1 MWTNVFKI
9 GSLHQISWFQFLPH
23 EPDLNPLPDKS
34 VKVDQKDAAMF
45 LVLSSHLQLQKE
57 GFLSTWTNSFV
68 GPWDP
73 SQGLHNPDEKIK
85 LWLFLPGRHSSV
97 GETAQPAVSGL
108 RVVASGLWLAPG
120 DSEEVAAALSQ
131 ALRNRIERALHGLY
145 YMRFGDVFSKFH
157 QFQRDELFRRGQP
170 AVEFVFAAT
179 EEAIFIHVIVSSKHI
194 RMLSTGDLEK
204 VLKHS
209 TESTFRLPVIVSPH
223 GVRGSLTGCSP
234 SDLVKQSYFSSTK
247 YRVSS
252 GIIDLPNH
260 VSQGVGCQLRGQNC
274 YVEVSVGSPRSGAD
288 NTFQPNKM
296 SVRNLPKL
304 HVVESPIVGRSE
316 HKGSPDHLLDYEK
329 TFLYPAEAVLVPILQ
344 TSLAR
349 SSLRRFWLQNWMGP
363 SLPGSS
369 SFIHCA
375 GNVDCTEDPWTE
387 INATRTQ
394 NSYDSSS
401 NSNSSSISSLSASSS
416 DSDYKTTGPSE
427 LEADAD
433 SLTCR
438 QSMVSSGDHLESDG
452 PKLGTKRS
460 RTGVTELLSTATNIP
475 MQDAYMSD
483 FGSMEVN
490 NSAITGV
497 GNEPIGSYWDWDDD
511 DRGMEMDIQALLSEF
526 GDFGDFFEND
536 VLPFGEPPGTAES
549 QALIFSAL
557 DCGDVNSSPGGVI
570 DVSDQMLLPVGFP
583 SFDSF
588 NPPPSAAMEECL
600 NKSQDNL
607 NNSMSSGPTNQTQM
621 LYMREFDHIMK
632 AEAMMTFAPEFGAVE
647 TPSSELST
655 TLFRSPYFPKC
666 LKAESST
673 SSSKNY
679 LYGAAP
685 PSSPCTEGSEGKH
698 GVVINTKRGSGKHDA
713 SMSLHSKNCYT
724 FVESRKEKND
734 KNPVTCNDNSI
745 AKSEGLMPL
754 SNIGSNATVKS
765 FLRKTIEGTHEAEH
779 LLSAKTLLA
788 TDITCVMLQASM
800 CRLRHIL
807 LSSGNPIPVGLSRSN
822 GVSFLNQLPSD
833 PSMTTENISGKY
845 DVKKKENIP
854 IRIAGDIDG
863 GMLDGHL
870 NAPVGVWR
878 TLGASKVVKPS
889 NSPNMEVGPSFS
901 HNSFNEEGI
910 LSYGQ
915 RKPLQELLDG
925 IALLVQQAISFVDL
939 SLDADCG
946 DGPYG
951 LLALQEQWRRGF
963 CCGPSMVH
971 AGCGGTLASSHSL
984 DIAGLELVDPLS
996 ADVHAS
1002 TVISLLQSDVKTAL
1016 KSAFPNLEG
1025 PLTVTDWCK
1034 GRNQL
1039 VDTGSIVDGVSA
1051 ESSINECRDSSEPM
1065 SPSQSSVGG
1074 SSTIKV
1080 SSTMDSAKVDE
1091 ISQRR
1096 SGQDLC
1102 ITESEQQSCSRLK
1115 PTLIALPFPSILV
1128 GYQDDWL
1135 KTSANS
1141 LQHWEK
1147 APLEP
1152 YALQKPV
1159 TYHVVCPDIDPLTS
1173 AAADFFQQL
1182 GTVYET
1188 CKLGTH
1194 SPQGLGNQMEIES
1207 AKLSSCGFVLLDC
1220 PQSMKIESSN
1230 TSLVGSVSDYFLSLS
1245 NGWDLTSYLKSLSK
1259 ALRGLKIGSC
1269 FSTNASEGSNGS
1281 CLVIY
1286 VVCPFPDPTAIL
1298 QTVIESSVAIGSVV
1312 QQSDRER
1319 RSSLHSQV
1327 VKALSGLATV
1337 DEASAANIL
1346 VLSGFSIPKLVLQIV
1361 TVDAIFRVTS
1371 PSVSELVIL
1380 KETAFTVYNKARR
1393 ISRGISSDFSQSAFS
1408 SRSHSVLTQMP
1419 SPISGMWKDCVGP
1432 RMAGHPLP
1440 REGDIDA
1447 GLRSGTWDNS
1457 WQPTRTG
1464 GLNCDPSRTGDI
1476 FLHDEIRYM
1485 FEPLF
1490 ILAESGSPEN
1500 GISIIGSPTSESS
1513 KALTD
1518 DSSGNYLQST
1528 STAGNVE
1535 SASSTDGSGSDTK
1548 PPPSLHCCYGW
1559 TEDWRWLVCIWTDS
1573 RGELLDCNIFPFGG
1587 ISSRQD
1593 TKGLQCLFVQILQ
1606 QGCLILQSCDPG
1618 LAKPRDFVIA
1628 RIGGFYELEYL
1639 EWQKAIYS
1647 VGVSEMKRWPL
1658 QLRKS
1663 MSDGMSATSNGSSLQ
1678 QPDMGLI
1685 PERTLP
1691 SSPSPLYSPHTKST
1705 GFMKG
1710 GLGQPAARK
1719 QLMGGHSMVDNSR
1732 GLLHWAQSIS
1742 FVAVSMDHTLQ
1753 LVLQADSSTP
1763 GAMTDDTTTGNNG
1776 WHKRGVGGPK
1786 MPCYIEGFTPV
1797 KSLGSTSSAYILI
1810 PSPSMRFLPPTFLQ
1824 LPTCLTAE
1832 SPPLAHLLHSKGSA
1846 LPLSTGFVVSKA
1858 VPSMRND
1865 YRSNLKEEWPS
1876 ILSVSLI
1883 DYYGG
1888 ANIPQEKIVRGIN
1901 KQGRSLNWEA
1911 KDFEIE
1917 THLVLESLAAELH
1930 ALSWMTVSPTYL
1942 ERRTALPFH
1951 CDMVLRLRRLLHFA
1965 DKELSKQSE
1974 KS

>member
-34 VKVDQKDAAMF
+34 VKADQKDAAML

-57 GFLSTWTNSFV
+57 GFLSSWTNSFV

-97 GETAQPAVSGL
+97 SETAQSALSGL
-108 RVVASGLWLAPG
+108 RVVASGLWVAPG

-131 ALRNRIERALHGLY
+131 ALRNCIERALLGLY
-145 YMRFGDVFSKFH
+145 YMRFGDVFSKVH
-157 QFQRDELFRRGQP
+157 QFQREELLRRGHP
-170 AVEFVFAAT
+170 AFEFVFAAT
-179 EEAIFIHVIVSSKHI
+179 EEAIFIHVIVSSKNI

-204 VLKHS
+204 LLKHS
-209 TESTFRLPVIVSPH
+209 TETTYRLPVIVSPH
-223 GVRGSLTGCSP
+223 GIRGSLTGCSS
-234 SDLVKQSYFSSTK
+234 SDLVKQSYFSSSSK
-247 YRVSS
+247 IRVSN
-252 GIIDLPNH
+252 GIIGLPYH
-260 VSQGVGCQLRGQNC
+260 ASQGVGCQLRGQNC
-274 YVEVSVGSPRSGAD
+274 FVEVSLGFPRSETGKAL
-288 NTFQPNKM
+288 QSNKNI
-296 SVRNLPKL
+296 VRNLPK
-304 HVVESPIVGRSE
+304 SPVMGQSD
-316 HKGSPDHLLDYEK
+316 HKGSPDHLSDNEK
-329 TFLYPAEAVLVPILQ
+329 TFLYPAEAVLVPVFQ

-363 SLPGSS
+363 SLTGSS

-375 GNVDCTEDPWTE
+375 GNVESTEDPWTE
-387 INATRTQ
+387 YNGSRTQ
-394 NSYDSSS
+394 NGYDSSS

-433 SLTCR
+433 SLACR
-438 QSMVSSGDHLESDG
+438 QSMISSVDRLGSDG
-452 PKLGTKRS
+452 PKLGSKRS
-460 RTGVTELLSTATNIP
+460 RPGTQSLSATTNMP
-475 MQDAYMSD
+475 GQDAYMSD

-490 NSAITGV
+490 NSAITRAE
-497 GNEPIGSYWDWDDD
+497 NEPIGSYWDWGDNDEEN
-511 DRGMEMDIQALLSEF
+511 RGMEMDIQALLSEF

-536 VLPFGEPPGTAES
+536 DLPFGEPPGTAES
-549 QALIFSAL
+549 QALILSAP
-557 DCGDVNSSPGGVI
+557 DCGDVNSSPVGNDVM
-570 DVSDQMLLPVGFP
+570 DVSDQMHLPVGFS
-583 SFDSF
+583 SFESF
-588 NPPPSAAMEECL
+588 NPTPPPVMEECP
-600 NKSQDNL
+600 NKDQDNL
-607 NNSMSSGPTNQTQM
+607 NNSMSMGATNQTQM
-621 LYMREFDHIMK
+621 LYSGEFDHIIK

-647 TPSSELST
+647 APTSGLST
-655 TLFRSPYFPKC
+655 TLFRSPYFPKSR
-666 LKAESST
+666 KAESSN
-673 SSSKNY
+673 SCSNNY
-679 LYGAAP
+679 LYGAEP
-685 PSSPCTEGSEGKH
+685 PSSYIEGSEGKN
-698 GVVINTKRGSGKHDA
+698 GLVINTKTCSGKNDT
-713 SMSLHSKNCYT
+713 SMTLHSKNYYT
-724 FVESRKEKND
+724 FVESRKDIND
-734 KNPVTCNDNSI
+734 KKAVAGVVNNI
-745 AKSEGLMPL
+745 AKSEGIIQPPF
-754 SNIGSNATVKS
+754 SNIGSNASVKS
-765 FLRKTIEGTHEAEH
+765 VLRKITESTKDTEGTKDAEH
-779 LLSAKTLLA
+779 FTLSAKTLLA
-788 TDITCVMLQASM
+788 TDVTCAMSQASM
-800 CRLRHIL
+800 CRLRHTL
-807 LSSGNPIPVGLSRSN
+807 LSSGNNLIPVGLSRST
-822 GVSFLNQLPSD
+822 GVTFSNQLPND
-833 PSMTTENISGKY
+833 PSTTTDNISGKY
-845 DVKKKENIP
+845 EVKKKENIP
-854 IRIAGDIDG
+854 VRIAGDIDG

-878 TLGASKVVKPS
+878 SVGASKVVKPS
-889 NSPNMEVGPSFS
+889 SSPNMEVGPSFC
-901 HNSFNEEGI
+901 HNSFTEEGI

-925 IALLVQQAISFVDL
+925 ITLLVQQATSFVDL
-939 SLDADCG
+939 ALDADCG

-996 ADVHAS
+996 SDVHAS
-1002 TVISLLQSDVKTAL
+1002 TVISLLQSDIKTAL
-1016 KSAFPNLEG
+1016 KSAFSNLEG
-1025 PLTVTDWCK
+1025 PLSVTDWCK

-1051 ESSINECRDSSEPM
+1051 ESSISECRDSSEPL
-1065 SPSQSSVGG
+1065 SPSQSSVCG
-1074 SSTIKV
+1074 SSSFKV
-1080 SSTMDSAKVDE
+1080 SSMMDSAKVDE
-1091 ISQRR
+1091 TSQRR
-1096 SGQDLC
+1096 SGQDMC
-1102 ITESEQQSCSRLK
+1102 NSETEQHLCSRLK
-1115 PTLIALPFPSILV
+1115 PTLIAVPFPSILV

-1135 KTSANS
+1135 KASANC

-1152 YALQKPV
+1152 YALQKPI

-1182 GTVYET
+1182 GTVYEM

-1194 SPQGLGNQMEIES
+1194 SPLVLGNQMEIEP
-1207 AKLSSCGFVLLDC
+1207 AKSSSCGFVLLDC

-1230 TSLVGSVSDYFLSLS
+1230 ASLVGSVSDYFLSLS

-1259 ALRGLKIGSC
+1259 ALRALNLNSC
-1269 FSTNASEGSNGS
+1269 LSANPTEGSNNS

-1286 VVCPFPDPTAIL
+1286 VVCPFPDPSAIL
-1298 QTVIESSVAIGSVV
+1298 QTVIESSVAIGSVI

-1337 DEASAANIL
+1337 DEASGSNIP

-1380 KETAFTVYNKARR
+1380 KETAFTVYSKARR
-1393 ISRGISSDFSQSAFS
+1393 VSRGISSDLSQLAFS
-1408 SRSHSVLTQMP
+1408 SRSQSVLPQMP

-1432 RMAGHPLP
+1432 RMAGHSIP
-1440 REGDIDA
+1440 REGDIDTS
-1447 GLRSGTWDNS
+1447 LRPGSWDNS
-1457 WQPTRTG
+1457 WQPTRSG
-1464 GLNCDPSRTGDI
+1464 VLNCDPSRTGDI
-1476 FLHDEIRYM
+1476 FPHEEIRYM

-1490 ILAESGSPEN
+1490 ILAEPGSPEH
-1500 GISIIGSPTSESS
+1500 GISVIGSPGSETS
-1513 KALTD
+1513 KALAD
-1518 DSSGNYLQST
+1518 DSSGNHVQST
-1528 STAGNVE
+1528 STSGSVD
-1535 SASSTDGSGSDTK
+1535 SASSIDGSGSDQKTH
-1548 PPPSLHCCYGW
+1548 PSLHCCYGW

-1573 RGELLDCNIFPFGG
+1573 RGELLDTNIFPFGG

-1593 TKGLQCLFVQILQ
+1593 TKGLQCLFGQVLQ
-1606 QGCLILQSCDPG
+1606 QGCLILQSCEPG

-1647 VGVSEMKRWPL
+1647 AGGSEMKRWPL

-1663 MSDGMSATSNGSSLQ
+1663 LSDGMSSNSNGSSLQ
-1678 QPDMGLI
+1678 QPDMSLI

-1691 SSPSPLYSPHTKST
+1691 SSPSPLYSPHPKPT
-1705 GFMKG
+1705 GFIKG
-1710 GLGQPAARK
+1710 NLGQSASRK
-1719 QLMGGHSMVDNSR
+1719 QVMGGHSMVENSR

-1742 FVAVSMDHTLQ
+1742 FVAISMDHTLQ
-1753 LVLQADSSTP
+1753 PVLPADSSSP
-1763 GAMTDDTTTGNNG
+1763 GN
-1776 WHKRGVGGPK
+1776 V
-1786 MPCYIEGFTPV
+1786 EGFTPV
-1797 KSLGSTSSAYILI
+1797 KSLGSASSAYVII
-1810 PSPSMRFLPPTFLQ
+1810 PSPSMRFLPPTALQ

-1846 LPLSTGFVVSKA
+1846 LPFSTGFVVSKA
-1858 VPSMRND
+1858 VASMRKD
-1865 YRSNLKEEWPS
+1865 YRSSLKEEWPS
-1876 ILSVSLI
+1876 VLSVSLI
-1883 DYYGG
+1883 DYYGCS
-1888 ANIPQEKIVRGIN
+1888 NITQEKFVRGIN
-1901 KQGRSLNWEA
+1901 KQGGRGLSWEA
-1911 KDFEIE
+1911 KDFETE
-1917 THLVLESLAAELH
+1917 THLILESLAAELH
-1930 ALSWMTVSPTYL
+1930 ALSWMTVSPAYL

-1965 DKELSKQSE
+1965 DKELHKKTE